1 MKEEK
6 KTVSL
11 PTELYSKIVQ
21 RIVGTDLN
29 SVDDYVVF
37 VLEEVVK
44 EEEPERAFSEQDEK
58 EVKKRL
64 RALGYMD

>member
-6 KTVSL
+6 KVVSL

-21 RIVGTDLN
+21 RIVGTDFN

-64 RALGYMD
+64 KALGYID

>member
-1 MKEEK
+1 MKGEK
-6 KTVSL
+6 KVVSL
-11 PTELYSKIVQ
+11 PTELYNKITQ
-21 RIVGTDLN
+21 RIAGTDFD

-44 EEEPERAFSEQDEK
+44 EEEPEMILSEKDEK

-64 RALGYMD
+64 RALGYID